1 MQILNMERLVTR
13 LELLNRIMVRG
24 DILLEAYRNYIA
36 ELFVAGMDANSE
48 IRMLYRLSE
57 IQQARNLERA
67 RLEREIMNAGVPDG
81 QPVPESTT

>member
-1 MQILNMERLVTR
+1 MERLVTR
-13 LELLNRIMVRG
+13 LELLNRIMVRA

-48 IRMLYRLSE
+48 ICMLYRLSE
-57 IQQARNLERA
+57 VQQARNLERA
-67 RLEREIMNAGVPDG
+67 RLEREIMNAGLPGG

>member
-67 RLEREIMNAGVPDG
+67 RLEREIMNAGLPDG

>member
-1 MQILNMERLVTR
+1 MQILNMEHLVTR

-67 RLEREIMNAGVPDG
+67 RLEREIMNAGLPDG